1 MYENYASGSA
11 SCDRICPMKR
21 IIIENGFREQSQKI
35 SRQIET
41 ETDKQVSRFCQ
52 FELRNLKKLHDY
64 LYSPFMDQ
72 LMVTVT
78 STGNFGLIWIFAA
91 LALMT
96 LDGTKKQIG
105 YSMLIALLFCIT
117 IGNLIIKNVVRR
129 SRPFFHKNYKLL
141 IKQPWD
147 YSFPSGH
154 TLSSFAAA
162 TVLFFLNKDV
172 AILALI
178 YAALIALSRLYLR
191 VHFFTDVFFSMVLG
205 TALGILAVKAY
216 ETGFFGLI

>member
-1 MYENYASGSA
+1 
-11 SCDRICPMKR
+11 MKR
-21 IIIENGFREQSQKI
+21 IIIEQSQQYVEQGKRI
-35 SRQIET
+35 QRQIEN
-41 ETDKQVSRFCQ
+41 ETDKQVSRFCL
-52 FELRNLKKLHDY
+52 FELRNLKRLHDY
-64 LYSPFMDQ
+64 LYSPFMDH

-78 STGNFGLIWIFAA
+78 STGNLGLVWVFTA
-91 LALMT
+91 LVLMALDT
-96 LDGTKKQIG
+96 PRRQFG

-117 IGNLIIKNVVRR
+117 IGNLIIKNVVKRN
-129 SRPFFHKNYKLL
+129 RPFFHKNYKLL

-162 TVLFFLNKDV
+162 TVLFSMNKDIGII
-172 AILALI
+172 AYI
-178 YAALIALSRLYLR
+178 YASLIALSRLYLR

-205 TALGILAVKAY
+205 TGLGLLAIKAY